1 MTTIHQSNI
10 ATDSTIILVAKKLI
24 KSGTELR
31 YNYSDTKN
39 LHWRA
44 KVCFSLYLFNR
55 FCWKVILMSHDLVEL
70 PHYSYCCYIFRYGW
84 RNFRKK
90 PFAPSQLTMWR
101 MHSMARLGLAV
112 YGDAKHWYRY
122 NSSLLV
128 TETFTN
134 SSCRF
139 RVPQCSKQ
147 YENFRLKKSNKLY
160 FVLFLL

>member
-1 MTTIHQSNI
+1 M
-10 ATDSTIILVAKKLI
+10 I

-112 YGDAKHWYRY
+112 YGVAKHWYRY

-128 TETFTN
+128 TETFLADLESLSVQN
-134 SSCRF
+134 NMKILDWKK
-139 RVPQCSKQ
+139 VI
-147 YENFRLKKSNKLY
+147 NFTLFCFYFSMIFLWNCGCEFCYLY
-160 FVLFLL
+160 F